1 MVLMGHSHEHY
12 IKYINDIQFIIV
24 PAIGYAF
31 SASLPKFQIDTDN
44 EGFLLIDTNR
54 NTIKKILL

>member
-1 MVLMGHSHEHY
+1 MGHSHEHY
-12 IKYINDIQFIIV
+12 IKSINNTQYIIA

-31 SASLPKFQIDTDN
+31 SASLPKFQIDIDN